1 MKRRGSKVVRTIK
14 DGGDSEPVIADE
26 QTATIQAGKTD
37 IVHPER
43 PVTPSSSSFPPFP
56 LRLAIRV

>member
-1 MKRRGSKVVRTIK
+1 MKQRGSKVVRTMK
-14 DGGDSEPVIADE
+14 DGGNNEPIIADE

-37 IVHPER
+37 IVRPER
-43 PVTPSSSSFPPFP
+43 PIAPSSSSFPPFP

>member
-1 MKRRGSKVVRTIK
+1 MKQRGSKVVRTMK
-14 DGGDSEPVIADE
+14 HGGDSEPVIADE
-26 QTATIQAGKTD
+26 QTATIQASETD

-43 PVTPSSSSFPPFP
+43 PVAPSSSSFPPLP